1 MAPSRLRNGRH
12 TRSVRCRRNTG
23 GVLVSHQP
31 FGQALTQ
38 LVREV
43 EDVYVTP
50 RGLKIAS
57 FVEVLDGISVG
68 ELRAAVH
75 GDRSPSLRLMEEC
88 ARFLRVR
95 PAYFREYRGLL
106 REAA

>member
-1 MAPSRLRNGRH
+1 M
-12 TRSVRCRRNTG
+12 
-23 GVLVSHQP
+23 LVSHKP
-31 FGQALTQ
+31 FGAALTL
-38 LVREV
+38 LVSEV

-57 FVEVLDGISVG
+57 FVEVLDGISRR

-75 GDRSPSLRLMEEC
+75 GDELPSPRLMEEC

-95 PAYFREYRGLL
+95 PEYFREYRVLL
-106 REAA
+106 RNAA